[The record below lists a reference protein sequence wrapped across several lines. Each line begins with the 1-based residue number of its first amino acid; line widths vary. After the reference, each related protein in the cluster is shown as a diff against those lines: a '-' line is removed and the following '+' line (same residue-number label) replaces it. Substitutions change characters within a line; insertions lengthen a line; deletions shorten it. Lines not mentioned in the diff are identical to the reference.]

1 MPIPLLLI
9 RERLLMAPGV
19 SEKHFVMLAGLLICV
34 ALSVKPAPAQ
44 DSAIR
49 YGRGVPSAVRLI
61 NKRSLAF
68 LAATQKE
75 DGAWPGA
82 KNSGSAITGICVM
95 AFMASGG
102 DPDFGPYAENIRR
115 ALRRIIQDQNAQTG
129 HITGGGHGSMY
140 HHGFAMLALSEA
152 YGVVNERLLWKG
164 SEVPVEGRRTVGQ
177 ALELAVR
184 CALTAQKKNPF
195 GAWRYSPDSQD
206 ADTTVSGTVLMGLL
220 GAKNAGIEVPNEAIE
235 KALNFFK
242 LNTMRDGNV
251 SYQPAQ
257 SHGDGICRA
266 SIATLVYAVGKRKD
280 LPEYKAAAAFIKS
293 RIDQDISQHP
303 FYTRYYM
310 AQALFQS
317 DLEAWKAW
325 NQRIIEKL
333 GKMQKANGSISSPY
347 GPAYGTGMSVLA
359 LALNYR
365 LLPVYER

>member
-1 MPIPLLLI
+1 MIQLNRDMHGLGLASLMLLI
-9 RERLLMAPGV
+9 TFSVERV
-19 SEKHFVMLAGLLICV
+19 S
-34 ALSVKPAPAQ
+34 AQ
-44 DSAIR
+44 ESAIR

-61 NKRSLAF
+61 NERSLTY
-68 LAATQKE
+68 LAATQQE
-75 DGAWPGA
+75 DGAWPGIS
-82 KNSGSAITGICVM
+82 NSGSAITGICVM
-95 AFMASGG
+95 AFMASGA

-115 ALRRIIQDQNAQTG
+115 ALRRLILDQNSETG

-140 HHGFAMLALSEA
+140 HHGLALLALSEA
-152 YGVVNERLLWKG
+152 YGVANERLLWQG
-164 SEVPVEGRRTVGQ
+164 SEVPIEDRRTVGQ

-220 GAKNAGIEVPNEAIE
+220 GARNAGIEIPNAAIE
-235 KALNFFK
+235 KAMNFFK

-251 SYQPAQ
+251 SYQPAS
-257 SHGDGICRA
+257 SHGDSVCRA
-266 SIATLVYAVGKRKD
+266 SIATLVYAVGKRKN
-280 LPEYKAAAAFIKS
+280 LPEYKAAAAFIKR
-293 RIDQDISQHP
+293 RIDQDFNQHP

-310 AQALFQS
+310 AQALFHS

-325 NQRIIEKL
+325 NQRVVEKL
-333 GKMQKANGSISSPY
+333 QKMQQEDGSFFSSH
-347 GPAYGTGMSVLA
+347 GQAYGTGMSVLA

>member
-1 MPIPLLLI
+1 MATTTYKQERWSLEDLFPEIDSPEMQETRDQLEDLVQKIEGGRDKLAPDMAEEEFVQI
-9 RERLLMAPGV
+9 IDSIELASRLLSRLFGY
-19 SEKHFVMLAGLLICV
+19 GLL
-34 ALSVKPAPAQ
+34 
-44 DSAIR
+44 R
-49 YGRGVPSAVRLI
+49 FYGD
-61 NKRSLAF
+61 
-68 LAATQKE
+68 T
-75 DGAWPGA
+75 
-82 KNSGSAITGICVM
+82 
-95 AFMASGG
+95 
-102 DPDFGPYAENIRR
+102 
-115 ALRRIIQDQNAQTG
+115 QDQNAQTG

-152 YGVVNERLLWKG
+152 YGVVNERLLWQG

-235 KALNFFK
+235 KALSFFK

-266 SIATLVYAVGKRKD
+266 SIATLVYAVAKRKD
-280 LPEYKAAAAFIKS
+280 LPEYKAAAGFI
-293 RIDQDISQHP
+293 RERMDQDINQHP

-317 DLEAWKAW
+317 DLEAWKIW
-325 NQRIIEKL
+325 NQRTIEKL
-333 GKMQKANGSISSPY
+333 GKMQKANGSIPSPY